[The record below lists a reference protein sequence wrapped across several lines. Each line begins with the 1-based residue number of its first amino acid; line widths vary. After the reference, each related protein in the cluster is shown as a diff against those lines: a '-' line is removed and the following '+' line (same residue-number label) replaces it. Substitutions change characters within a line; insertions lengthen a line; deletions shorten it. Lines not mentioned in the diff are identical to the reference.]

1 MGIRAATI
9 DDLAGITDIY
19 NYYVRETAI
28 TFDLEPFAFA
38 EREPWFAQFSNEGR
52 HRIIVLE
59 DDGVIQGYASSG
71 RFRTK
76 DAYLTSV
83 ETSVYL
89 RPEQTSKG
97 LGTDLYRALF
107 RLIED
112 EDIHRAYGGITL
124 PNDASVALH
133 RKFGFKESGV
143 TREVGRKFDRYWDVA
158 WLEKEL

>member
-9 DDLAGITDIY
+9 EDLAGITDIY

-28 TFDLEPFAFA
+28 TFDLEPFAIA
-38 EREPWFAQFSNEGR
+38 ERKPWFAQFSNAGR

-89 RPEQTSKG
+89 RPEQTTKG
-97 LGTDLYRALF
+97 LGTDLYGALF
-107 RLIED
+107 RLIEG

-133 RKFGFKESGV
+133 RKFGFEEFGV
-143 TREVGRKFDRYWDVA
+143 MREVGRKFDRYWDVA
-158 WLEKEL
+158 WLEKKL